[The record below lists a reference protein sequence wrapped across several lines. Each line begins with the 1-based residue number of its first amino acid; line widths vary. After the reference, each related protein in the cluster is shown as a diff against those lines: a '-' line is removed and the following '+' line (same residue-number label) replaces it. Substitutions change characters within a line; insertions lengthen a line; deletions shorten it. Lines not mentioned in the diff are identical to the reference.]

1 MDAGE
6 SAGVQMPFGCRMGI
20 CQSCVIGLVE
30 GHVRDL
36 RTGAEHNREPGANMH
51 FRRFRRLR
59 VGHLD
64 VTPLVTYGG
73 VGYASVGKRLQK
85 GRIMAITDVEEF
97 AHLTEAD
104 IESLG
109 VELDAIRQD
118 FEDARGE
125 RDSRYIHRTIAAQR
139 ALEAAGRVLL
149 AARSRR
155 SAWWAG
161 AVTLGVAKIVENM
174 EIGHNVMHGQ
184 WDWMNDPEIH
194 SSTWEWDMSG
204 ASKHWRFTHN
214 FVHHKYTNILGMDDD
229 VGYGM
234 LRVTRD
240 QRWKRFNLGNVLFNT
255 ILALGFEWGVG
266 LQHLELGKVFKGRD
280 DRAATLRR
288 VREFGVKAGH
298 QIGKDYIAYPALT
311 SLSPGA
317 TYRSTLTA
325 NAVANVIRNV
335 WSNAVIFCGHFPD
348 GAEKFTKTD
357 MVGETK
363 GQWYLRQML
372 GSANFDAGPTLAF
385 MSGNLCY
392 QIEHHLYP
400 DLPSNRLSEIAVR
413 VRAVCDKYDLP
424 YTTGSFL
431 LQYGK
436 AWRTIAKLSLPNKY
450 LRDTAHNAPET
461 RSERMFTELEPG
473 FARTDP
479 ATGRRRGLKPGVST
493 VRQWRRA
500 HRAAKRL
507 DLTA

>member
-1 MDAGE
+1 
-6 SAGVQMPFGCRMGI
+6 
-20 CQSCVIGLVE
+20 
-30 GHVRDL
+30 
-36 RTGAEHNREPGANMH
+36 
-51 FRRFRRLR
+51 
-59 VGHLD
+59 
-64 VTPLVTYGG
+64 
-73 VGYASVGKRLQK
+73 
-85 GRIMAITDVEEF
+85 MAITDVEEF
-97 AHLTEAD
+97 AHLTDAD
-104 IESLG
+104 IASLG

-139 ALEAAGRVLL
+139 ALEAAGRVML
-149 AARSRR
+149 AASSRR

-161 AVTLGVAKIVENM
+161 TVTLGVAKIVENM

-214 FVHHKYTNILGMDDD
+214 FMHHKYTNILGMDDD

-240 QRWKRFNLGNVLFNT
+240 QRWKPFNLGNLLFNT

-266 LQHLELGKVFKGRD
+266 LQHLELGKMSKGRD
-280 DRAATLRR
+280 DRGATR
-288 VREFGVKAGH
+288 VRMREFAAKAGR
-298 QIGKDYIAYPALT
+298 QVVKDYVAYPALT
-311 SLSPGA
+311 SLSPAA
-317 TYRSTLTA
+317 TYKSTLTA

-357 MVGETK
+357 MVGESR

-400 DLPSNRLSEIAVR
+400 DLPSNRLHEIAVR
-413 VRAVCDKYDLP
+413 VRAVCDTYDLP

-436 AWRTIAKLSLPNKY
+436 TWRTIAKLSLPNKY
-450 LRDTAHNAPET
+450 LRDTADDAPET
-461 RSERMFTELEPG
+461 RSERMFTQLEPG

-479 ATGRRRGLKPGVST
+479 ATGRRRGLKTAIST
-493 VRQWRRA
+493 VRQWR
-500 HRAAKRL
+500 HDSVTKRL
-507 DLTA
+507 ALTA